1 MLEYAIEAAMVP
13 AEGGTAATHGA
24 TISLD
29 TTVAGRPD
37 AFNPVELLLAGLAS
51 CMLKGIERAAPMLR
65 FSYRAAS
72 ITLRATR
79 QDTPPRLISIVY
91 ELTIDTDE
99 PDRRL
104 ELMHVNVRKYGTV
117 SNTLADVVPL
127 TGTVRRAG

>member
-1 MLEYAIEAAMVP
+1 MLEYRIKAASVP

-24 TISLD
+24 SISLD
-29 TTVAGRPD
+29 TTLTGRPD

-51 CMLKGIERAAPMLR
+51 CMLKGIERAAPMLG
-65 FSYRAAS
+65 FSYRSAS
-72 ITLRATR
+72 ITLNATR
-79 QDTPPRLISIVY
+79 QDSPPRLLSIAY

-117 SNTLADVVPL
+117 SNTLANAVPL
-127 TGTVRRAG
+127 TGNVRRGS